1 MKFLGKTVLITGS
14 SRNIGK
20 AIAYRFGKEGANIVL
35 NARESGDE
43 LENTAQEF
51 RSESIN
57 VLPCLADVSQKEQV
71 DAMVEQAS
79 NTFGNIDILM
89 INHSVRPSTPFLEI
103 TQEEWDWVLGINLHS
118 TLYLCQAIIPGM
130 IENGGGTV
138 IAVGGNTGG
147 TGGLSTARRSHAM
160 AAGGGRTALL
170 RALMRE
176 FAPYGIRFNFVSP
189 GIIDTIRKHP
199 EWYPGQS
206 GGPQNQP
213 ERLKQIPLGRA
224 GVSEDLVGAVIF
236 LASQDASYVNGATI
250 AVNGGWG
257 M

>member
-1 MKFLGKTVLITGS
+1 MKFDRKVALVTGS

-20 AIAYRFGKEGANIVL
+20 AIAHSFGKEGASVII
-35 NARESGDE
+35 NARESQDE
-43 LENTAQEF
+43 LDATTEEF
-51 RSESIN
+51 RSEEIQ
-57 VLPCLADVSQKEQV
+57 VLPVLANVSDRRKVNDMVRQGI
-71 DAMVEQAS
+71 DA
-79 NTFGNIDILM
+79 FGKIDILM
-89 INHSVRPSTPFLEI
+89 INHSVRPSKPFLEI

-118 TLYLCQAIIPGM
+118 TLYLCQAVLPGM
-130 IENGGGTV
+130 VERRSGSVIAIGGNAGGG
-138 IAVGGNTGG
+138 
-147 TGGLSTARRSHAM
+147 GGLGTPQRSHAA

-176 FAPYGIRFNFVSP
+176 FAPHGIRFNFVAP

-199 EWYPGQS
+199 EWYPGQE

-213 ERLKQIPLGRA
+213 GRLQQIPLGRP
-224 GVSEDLVGAVIF
+224 GQSEEIAAAVLF
-236 LASQDASYVNGATI
+236 LASDEAAYINGTTI